1 MKFGSWYQI
10 VNKVTGHTLSYM
22 GVTKFYSMDKAQEV
36 MDCIEQKEI
45 EEFQNMKRHLETSF
59 LLGGNMEFEHRI
71 MLNYENRIQKEE
83 HHIVERKGFL
93 FGTEDN

>member
-22 GVTKFYSMDKAQEV
+22 GETKFYSMDKAQEV
-36 MDCIEQKEI
+36 MDCIGQKEI
-45 EEFQNMKRHLETSF
+45 EEFQNMKRYLETSF

-71 MLNYENRIQKEE
+71 MQNYENRIQKEE
-83 HHIVERKGFL
+83 LHIVEHKGFL